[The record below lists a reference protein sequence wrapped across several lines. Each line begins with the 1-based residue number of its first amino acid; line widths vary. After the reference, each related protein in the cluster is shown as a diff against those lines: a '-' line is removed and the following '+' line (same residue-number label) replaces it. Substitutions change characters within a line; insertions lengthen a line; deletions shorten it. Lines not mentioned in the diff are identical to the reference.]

1 MRRGNRGPDPGARQ
15 GTPHPQGMSRR
26 NQAEPPLS
34 NRPVGGSLW
43 KDQQEDNKDKGDIG
57 PVKSEKQIKYRV
69 FISYSPENKGLVE
82 EVAAILSENKELDI
96 LLDDDVTHNHMFSE
110 EIKKLIAQVDIFMP
124 VITERSS
131 IRGWVHQEIGY
142 ATALNVPVLP
152 LVAAQVPREMVQHMK
167 FVLWD
172 DDSQILKERLNK
184 HISNTISNVARP
196 LEIYPVKSEKQI
208 KYRIFISASS
218 ADYSY
223 AKEVYKVLLQN
234 GVQSF
239 LSEESLP
246 VLGSSDYRK
255 EIDKALDNAEHMIV
269 VASSVENTRSPWV
282 KAE

>member
-1 MRRGNRGPDPGARQ
+1 
-15 GTPHPQGMSRR
+15 MSRR

-172 DDSQILKERLNK
+172 DDSQILKERLN
-184 HISNTISNVARP
+184 
-196 LEIYPVKSEKQI
+196 
-208 KYRIFISASS
+208 
-218 ADYSY
+218 
-223 AKEVYKVLLQN
+223 
-234 GVQSF
+234 
-239 LSEESLP
+239 
-246 VLGSSDYRK
+246 
-255 EIDKALDNAEHMIV
+255 
-269 VASSVENTRSPWV
+269 
-282 KAE
+282 

>member
-1 MRRGNRGPDPGARQ
+1 
-15 GTPHPQGMSRR
+15 
-26 NQAEPPLS
+26 
-34 NRPVGGSLW
+34 
-43 KDQQEDNKDKGDIG
+43 
-57 PVKSEKQIKYRV
+57 
-69 FISYSPENKGLVE
+69 
-82 EVAAILSENKELDI
+82 
-96 LLDDDVTHNHMFSE
+96 
-110 EIKKLIAQVDIFMP
+110 
-124 VITERSS
+124 
-131 IRGWVHQEIGY
+131 
-142 ATALNVPVLP
+142 
-152 LVAAQVPREMVQHMK
+152 
-167 FVLWD
+167 
-172 DDSQILKERLNK
+172 
-184 HISNTISNVARP
+184 
-196 LEIYPVKSEKQI
+196 VKSEKQI